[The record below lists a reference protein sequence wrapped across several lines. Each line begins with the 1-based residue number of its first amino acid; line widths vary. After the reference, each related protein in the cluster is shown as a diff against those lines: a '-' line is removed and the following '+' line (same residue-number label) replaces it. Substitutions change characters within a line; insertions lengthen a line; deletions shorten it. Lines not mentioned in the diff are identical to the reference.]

1 MSLKAARRRW
11 KILRAGFFFDYERI
25 KRKGIGFM
33 IVLYLILLAVLQAVT
48 EFLPVSSFGHLCV
61 VESLLGISR
70 DTGLLLEAMLH
81 LGTAAAIIF
90 LFKKDLKRLGVE
102 LLGMFMD
109 LIGNLNLYIHNKRT
123 GAELK
128 YARIV
133 TGNYRKFTVLLLVS
147 MIPTALLGLTAR
159 RLTLLTADSPLFSGI
174 GFLLSG
180 IFLLVTDLNKSG
192 GTKGPREAS
201 YDSAMWIGIC
211 QGLAVF
217 PGISRMAF
225 TLCAALLC
233 GYSRKFAVRFSVFMS
248 LPAIIGAFFTEV
260 GYFGSSEMTVGLG
273 FSFIFAMIVSG
284 FVGCLVIRNM
294 TLRAQKVKLRYFA
307 YYSFIIG
314 AAALIINF
322 V

>member
-1 MSLKAARRRW
+1 MS
-11 KILRAGFFFDYERI
+11 
-25 KRKGIGFM
+25 
-33 IVLYLILLAVLQAVT
+33 
-48 EFLPVSSFGHLCV
+48 H
-61 VESLLGISR
+61 

-90 LFKKDLKRLGVE
+90 LFKKDLKRLRGGTAGDVH
-102 LLGMFMD
+102 GSD
-109 LIGNLNLYIHNKRT
+109 RKSQICHIHNKRT

-248 LPAIIGAFFTEV
+248 LPAIIGSFF
-260 GYFGSSEMTVGLG
+260 YGSR
-273 FSFIFAMIVSG
+273 IFWL
-284 FVGCLVIRNM
+284 F
-294 TLRAQKVKLRYFA
+294 
-307 YYSFIIG
+307 
-314 AAALIINF
+314 
-322 V
+322 

>member
-1 MSLKAARRRW
+1 M
-11 KILRAGFFFDYERI
+11 
-25 KRKGIGFM
+25 
-33 IVLYLILLAVLQAVT
+33 
-48 EFLPVSSFGHLCV
+48 
-61 VESLLGISR
+61 
-70 DTGLLLEAMLH
+70 
-81 LGTAAAIIF
+81 
-90 LFKKDLKRLGVE
+90 
-102 LLGMFMD
+102 
-109 LIGNLNLYIHNKRT
+109 
-123 GAELK
+123 
-128 YARIV
+128 
-133 TGNYRKFTVLLLVS
+133 
-147 MIPTALLGLTAR
+147 
-159 RLTLLTADSPLFSGI
+159 
-174 GFLLSG
+174 
-180 IFLLVTDLNKSG
+180 TDLNKSG

-322 V
+322 DLGGEPEYGNIKK